1 MKTKLLAFVL
11 LASASAAN
19 AAYISFSPASVSIPR
34 GGLSPEIT
42 IRVSGDSTALPYYQR
57 AVSIETRL
65 TIPLAQLDFVEIV
78 RSPGNS
84 ACVIMNGRL
93 FVEFGTIDFTP
104 LPIAVNSM
112 CKFKLRART
121 AALPG
126 SYAMT
131 QGDFYSTDYSGNYLQ
146 NVISVQNAAVTIT
159 P

>member
-1 MKTKLLAFVL
+1 MKTKLLAL
-11 LASASAAN
+11 LLLMSASAAN
-19 AAYISFSPASVSIPR
+19 AAYISFSPASISIPR

-42 IRVSGDSTALPYYQR
+42 IRVSGDSTWIPYYQR

-65 TIPLAQLDFVEIV
+65 AIPLAQLDFVEMN

-112 CKFKLRART
+112 CKFRLRART
-121 AALPG
+121 AAVLG

-131 QGDFYSTDYSGNYLQ
+131 QGDFYSTDYYANYLQ
-146 NVISVQNAAVTIT
+146 SVISVQNATVTIT